1 MKSAILSVLESL
13 VRTFTDHKFEFD
25 VRESS
30 KGVFHLRDKTIYA
43 DLNLR
48 KFGFNEFERLRVI
61 VDALNHLCEHVN
73 LGYAKETLDDFIE
86 KTGMGDLSRWILTI
100 VEDQYTDF
108 SRLKKWRGLKKTR
121 ALFAKRIIEIEPSVH
136 RIKSERE
143 AALRGFWTIGYTGF
157 AKGEKNAP
165 KRLREFFDYAREI
178 LRDVRRIHD
187 FEKRE
192 EVARDVLREIV
203 RFNGK
208 ISGELDPKID
218 FETRA
223 SEREFFRLDISAD
236 ECDLDLSGIFE
247 WNDLKETDLGPS
259 EFEKTLLESIR
270 SLQIELDREQRMK
283 VKTARF
289 VRTSQRK
296 IEVPEN
302 LIKEVT
308 MILEKIKTE
317 DAFVE
322 SEWGESINLKNY
334 VRYFCGE
341 SVSHLYYETKPADT
355 GGRAVLLAVDLS
367 GSMRTKIRE
376 TIIASQIL
384 IYAAEYLN
392 DKVAAFGFQEKPGI
406 GAFVRII
413 PIKLWN
419 EKFDPRNFDIETFGN
434 TPLREAVIEAGE
446 WLSYIPSRKKV
457 AFVFTDAEPTSS
469 TPEQVYR
476 TVCGLRCTG
485 IDVVGVG
492 VRSSI
497 NPSMLNQCFGEGYIW
512 VPEIR
517 ELPYALFR
525 AYTSLINR
533 RVDLFTL

>member
-1 MKSAILSVLESL
+1 MKAILSVLETL
-13 VRTFTDHKFEFD
+13 VRTFTDHKFEFK

-30 KGVFHLRDKTIYA
+30 KGVFHLRDGTIYA

-48 KFGFNEFERLRVI
+48 KFGFNEFERLRIV

-73 LGYAKETLDDFIE
+73 LGYCKDTLEGFIE
-86 KTGMGDLSRWILTI
+86 KTGMGELSRWVLTI

-121 ALFAKRIIEIEPSVH
+121 ALFAKRIFEIEPSVH
-136 RIKSERE
+136 RIRSERE

-157 AKGEKNAP
+157 AKGERRASKN
-165 KRLREFFDYAREI
+165 LREFFDYSREI
-178 LRDVRRIHD
+178 LREVRKLRN

-192 EVARDVLREIV
+192 EVAIDVLREIAK
-203 RFNGK
+203 FSGK

-218 FETRA
+218 FETRS
-223 SEREFFRLDISAD
+223 SEKEFLRLDLQAD
-236 ECDLDLSGIFE
+236 ECDLDLLNIFE
-247 WNDLKETDLGPS
+247 WNELKETDLSPS
-259 EFEKTLLESIR
+259 DFEKTLLESIK
-270 SLQIELDREQRMK
+270 SLQIEMDREQRMK
-283 VKTARF
+283 VKTAKF
-289 VRTSQRK
+289 VRSSRK
-296 IEVPEN
+296 IEVPEH
-302 LIKEVT
+302 LVRELT

-341 SVSHLYYETKPADT
+341 SVSRLYYETKPADT
-355 GGRAVLLAVDLS
+355 GGRAILLAVDLS
-367 GSMRTKIRE
+367 GSMRSKIRE
-376 TIIASQIL
+376 TVIASQIV

-419 EKFDPRNFDIETFGN
+419 EKFDPRSFDIEPFGN
-434 TPLREAVIEAGE
+434 TPLREAVIEAGD

-457 AFVFTDAEPTSS
+457 AFIFTDAEPTSS

-476 TVCGLRCTG
+476 TVCSLRSTG
-485 IDVVGVG
+485 IDVIGVGVG
-492 VRSSI
+492 NSI
-497 NPSMLNQCFGEGYIW
+497 NPSMLNQCFGNGYIW
-512 VPEIR
+512 VPDVK

-525 AYTSLINR
+525 AYTSLIDR
-533 RVDLFTL
+533 KALI